1 MSDKFGNDHR
11 AAHRVHTYG
20 HGYCVKFMYEG
31 FEISLAMDG
40 ENTQVYTGED
50 MLFST
55 PGTDVLSIL
64 RAKTFVDELQG

>member
-1 MSDKFGNDHR
+1 
-11 AAHRVHTYG
+11 
-20 HGYCVKFMYEG
+20 MYEG